1 MLNDND
7 WKQFMR
13 EFFSPLQ
20 RWRYY
25 GMIDSIKAFLTSWK
39 SNNEDR
45 S

>member
-1 MLNDND
+1 MINDDD

-20 RWRYY
+20 RWRFY
-25 GMIDSIKAFLTSWK
+25 GMIDSIKAFFNSWK
-39 SNNEDR
+39 INNEDR